1 MIVNYQ
7 PESTKDLIQLENKEK
22 LDPLRQAFFS
32 LFFQSGQEALS
43 CHEIA
48 SRNGEILYKRIC
60 EIYEKNPHIPFEP
73 LLNKNPY
80 VPLVTLF
87 PNNLEEIFQKKGV
100 PEENI
105 KQTKLTLIRLCHDYI
120 YFLTIVYEAPLTP
133 FRSFGYLTTSID
145 YWSLIRFS
153 PGMEKEDDIENLA
166 RCIQVSLLEI
176 HDWLLEGS
184 IQPLLY
190 QSFQDQLIL
199 CPGYSLGMK
208 KQPLSFSEFVEKILE
223 TANLRR

>member
-1 MIVNYQ
+1 
-7 PESTKDLIQLENKEK
+7 
-22 LDPLRQAFFS
+22 
-32 LFFQSGQEALS
+32 
-43 CHEIA
+43 
-48 SRNGEILYKRIC
+48 
-60 EIYEKNPHIPFEP
+60 
-73 LLNKNPY
+73 
-80 VPLVTLF
+80 
-87 PNNLEEIFQKKGV
+87 
-100 PEENI
+100 
-105 KQTKLTLIRLCHDYI
+105 
-120 YFLTIVYEAPLTP
+120 
-133 FRSFGYLTTSID
+133 
-145 YWSLIRFS
+145 
-153 PGMEKEDDIENLA
+153 MEKEDDIENLA